1 MVVSYFEGGAR
12 LDDAYVG
19 DGMRMECLLEDGS
32 DVVRAGTDLCPAGL
46 VWVGLGFVGGRERL
60 AAYDG

>member
-19 DGMRMECLLEDGS
+19 DGMRMGCLLEDGS

-46 VWVGLGFVGGRERL
+46 VWVGFCGREGK
-60 AAYDG
+60 ASCV

>member
-46 VWVGLGFVGGRERL
+46 VWVGFCGRE
-60 AAYDG
+60 G